1 MSHLKRAALAVAAA
15 FLVVI
20 SSSAVA
26 ASPAAAATAPTPTPT
41 FQRVS
46 IGATTGVVYLTRA
59 ETRQV
64 GQGGAWVVAGAVGV
78 ALAPATAGVGTI
90 AAIGVGL
97 ALGAV
102 GSKLI
107 DAQLAQNLCLKVST
121 PWLSFGTTA
130 KVGWYTCIV

>member
-15 FLVVI
+15 FLVVL

-26 ASPAAAATAPTPTPT
+26 AAPAAAATAPA

-64 GQGGAWVVAGAVGV
+64 GQGGAWVVAGTVGL

-121 PWLSFGTTA
+121 PWISLGTTA
-130 KVGWYTCIV
+130 KIGWYPCIV